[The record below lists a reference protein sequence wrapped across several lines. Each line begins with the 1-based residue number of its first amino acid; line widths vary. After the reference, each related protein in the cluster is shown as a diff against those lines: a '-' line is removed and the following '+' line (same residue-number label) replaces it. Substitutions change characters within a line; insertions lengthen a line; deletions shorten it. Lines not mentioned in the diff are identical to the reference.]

1 MSSQDIIR
9 SYMMILT
16 PCSDAQ
22 VQSVVEE
29 VQNIIGQVREL
40 GMQVRE
46 QGDRQRRAEADTNN
60 TTERF
65 GVELAGAISRV
76 ETVSVGHIQPCPD
89 NIDHLD

>member
-1 MSSQDIIR
+1 M
-9 SYMMILT
+9 
-16 PCSDAQ
+16 
-22 VQSVVEE
+22 
-29 VQNIIGQVREL
+29 QNIIGQVREL

-46 QGDRQRRAEADTNN
+46 LGDRQRRAEADTNN

-76 ETVSVGHIQPCPD
+76 ETVSCVGHIQLRRG

>member
-1 MSSQDIIR
+1 M
-9 SYMMILT
+9 
-16 PCSDAQ
+16 
-22 VQSVVEE
+22 
-29 VQNIIGQVREL
+29 QNIIGQVREL

-46 QGDRQRRAEADTNN
+46 LGDRQRRAEADTNN

-76 ETVSVGHIQPCPD
+76 ETVSCVGHIQLRLD

>member
-1 MSSQDIIR
+1 M
-9 SYMMILT
+9 
-16 PCSDAQ
+16 
-22 VQSVVEE
+22 VEE

-46 QGDRQRRAEADTNN
+46 LGDRQRRAEADTNN

-76 ETVSVGHIQPCPD
+76 ETVSCVGHIQLRLG

>member
-46 QGDRQRRAEADTNN
+46 QGDRQRRAEADTNT

-76 ETVSVGHIQPCPD
+76 ETVSVGHIQ
-89 NIDHLD
+89 

>member
-1 MSSQDIIR
+1 MS
-9 SYMMILT
+9 

-46 QGDRQRRAEADTNN
+46 LGDRQRRAEADTNN

-76 ETVSVGHIQPCPD
+76 ETVSCVGHIQLRLG

>member
-1 MSSQDIIR
+1 M
-9 SYMMILT
+9 
-16 PCSDAQ
+16 
-22 VQSVVEE
+22 
-29 VQNIIGQVREL
+29 QNIIGQVREL

-46 QGDRQRRAEADTNN
+46 LGDRQRRAEADTNN

-76 ETVSVGHIQPCPD
+76 ETVSCVGHIQPRLG

>member
-1 MSSQDIIR
+1 M
-9 SYMMILT
+9 
-16 PCSDAQ
+16 
-22 VQSVVEE
+22 
-29 VQNIIGQVREL
+29 QNIIGQVREL

-46 QGDRQRRAEADTNN
+46 LGDRQRRAEADTNN

-76 ETVSVGHIQPCPD
+76 ETVSCVGHIQLRLG

>member
-1 MSSQDIIR
+1 M
-9 SYMMILT
+9 
-16 PCSDAQ
+16 
-22 VQSVVEE
+22 
-29 VQNIIGQVREL
+29 QNIIGQVREL

-46 QGDRQRRAEADTNN
+46 LGDRQRRAEADTNN

-76 ETVSVGHIQPCPD
+76 ETVSCVGHIQLRLA